1 MNKNIIA
8 VAVAASLAMPVVA
21 AADMQIIGQAQLEIV
36 NTSTGGAG
44 NPVNEGLSLDDGSE
58 AGNVGSGNASALGIA
73 GSQELG
79 NGLTGLYK
87 INLNFQADDGA
98 GAGLSRSRDM
108 YLGLKGDFG
117 TVMAGRM
124 NSPYKSSTALWDPL
138 YATFMQ
144 ARGSNGMSVLHNGY
158 INNSIG
164 YANKFGEANIA
175 AAIAFDEDD
184 NDTPVDNEYDGD
196 HAFTASL
203 NMPVA
208 DTLELAVAFLNG
220 HGNVIDLPS
229 PANASNG
236 MALKVGLK
244 WTTGDIIVAGQYE
257 TLDNDLTDTSNLY
270 ANISMA
276 LDGRAS
282 IVAAVGIETDE
293 SAGGNNDGTYTTLA
307 YKRTISKSVSAHAGI
322 VMIDEGAIGQNND
335 ATQIGAGVRVQF

>member
-8 VAVAASLAMPVVA
+8 LAVAASVAMPVIA
-21 AADMQIIGQAQLEIV
+21 SADMQIIGQAQLELV

-44 NPVNEGLSLDDGSE
+44 NPVNEGLSLDDGSA

-79 NGLTGLYK
+79 NGLTGVYK

-98 GAGLSRSRDM
+98 GGGLSRSRDM

-164 YANKFGEANIA
+164 YTNKFGEANIA
-175 AAIAFDEDD
+175 AAIALGELME
-184 NDTPVDNEYDGD
+184 VDKVNIKRAIENYHPKMNRSEWRKTKQNEVLLDAYNANPDSMHAVIKTFAQLQKPNKWYVLGD
-196 HAFTASL
+196 MFELGEYALQEHQEVVNTLKICDAKNVVLVGINFKNTISQ
-203 NMPVA
+203 
-208 DTLELAVAFLNG
+208 DTL
-220 HGNVIDLPS
+220 
-229 PANASNG
+229 
-236 MALKVGLK
+236 
-244 WTTGDIIVAGQYE
+244 
-257 TLDNDLTDTSNLY
+257 
-270 ANISMA
+270 
-276 LDGRAS
+276 
-282 IVAAVGIETDE
+282 
-293 SAGGNNDGTYTTLA
+293 
-307 YKRTISKSVSAHAGI
+307 
-322 VMIDEGAIGQNND
+322 
-335 ATQIGAGVRVQF
+335 